1 MFKFIFLSVNFQN
14 YHFFTL
20 YITYIHASSR
30 TKLDSISRSQ
40 NGVYFVMIMNMKILF
55 VCHGNVARSQIAE
68 AIYNKLT
75 NSNDAESAGTHVDKP
90 GETLGQRKK
99 RIGASLVVDVMN
111 DVNMSI
117 NNKKRTQLTRDMLEN
132 FDKVI
137 NMSPKRYAPT
147 WLAKSPKY
155 SYWKIRDPMSRG
167 YTTTDNTRKT
177 IEKKVKELLVK

>member
-55 VCHGNVARSQIAE
+55 VCHGNVARSQITE

-75 NSNDAESAGTHVDKP
+75 NQPVLMLINPERPWAREKSESVRH
-90 GETLGQRKK
+90 L
-99 RIGASLVVDVMN
+99 
-111 DVNMSI
+111 
-117 NNKKRTQLTRDMLEN
+117 
-132 FDKVI
+132 
-137 NMSPKRYAPT
+137 
-147 WLAKSPKY
+147 
-155 SYWKIRDPMSRG
+155 
-167 YTTTDNTRKT
+167 
-177 IEKKVKELLVK
+177 